1 MRFIKKEEAKEDIK
15 LIPDF
20 HPVIENLKKEID
32 FLNQQIESLK
42 NKDEFSKEKIDKLQ
56 KENKKYITEYSAFIN
71 DKLIEIEQLKQE
83 LHQQKSQKN
92 QISIIK
98 IFGIP
103 FIKKTTKTIK

>member
-1 MRFIKKEEAKEDIK
+1 MKASEKQ
-15 LIPDF
+15 
-20 HPVIENLKKEID
+20 IENLKNE
-32 FLNQQIESLK
+32 QQ
-42 NKDEFSKEKIDKLQ
+42 FSKEKIVQLENQ
-56 KENKKYITEYSAFIN
+56 NKKYITEYSAFIN
-71 DKLIEIEQLKQE
+71 EKLVEIEQLKQE